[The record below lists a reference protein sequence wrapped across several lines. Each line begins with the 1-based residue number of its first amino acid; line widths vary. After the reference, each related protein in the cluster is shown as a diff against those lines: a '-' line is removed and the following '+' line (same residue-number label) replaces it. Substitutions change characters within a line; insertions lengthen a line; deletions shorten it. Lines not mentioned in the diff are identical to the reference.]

1 MNTEHHDHPEGYWFA
16 IGVIGAT
23 FAYIALIT
31 ALIYLLLS

>member
-16 IGVIGAT
+16 IGAT

-31 ALIYLLLS
+31 ALIYLLL